1 MSCGSELVLTLFT
14 NDAALA
20 AAADRAGVNRIG
32 IDMERIGK
40 AARQAHLATWISNHA
55 EADLAAIRPVLGHA
69 QLFTRCNPI
78 HRESATEIDRL
89 IDAGVQAIML
99 PFFKTVAEA
108 ERFIRL
114 VDERAHPVLLVETA
128 ESARLIAEICRVPGV
143 REVHVG
149 LNDMRLSLGWPSH
162 FHVLVSDFLVGLC
175 GVVLGAGLK
184 LGVGGVGRAGDN
196 DLPVPADLVSAQI
209 VRLGATSALV
219 SRSFFREPMPPD
231 LNLELQKLRAW
242 FDQCAAQPRQWHD
255 ARRAELEACIR
266 RVFAA

>member
-1 MSCGSELVLTLFT
+1 
-14 NDAALA
+14 
-20 AAADRAGVNRIG
+20 
-32 IDMERIGK
+32 
-40 AARQAHLATWISNHA
+40 
-55 EADLAAIRPVLGHA
+55 
-69 QLFTRCNPI
+69 
-78 HRESATEIDRL
+78 

-128 ESARLIAEICRVPGV
+128 ESARLIAEICRIPGV